1 MKPVAVSSDD
11 KKWQTEDD
19 LRTLQRAAEINK
31 DAKRLAACKALAKDK
46 LGELQAIAK

>member
-1 MKPVAVSSDD
+1 MKPVADADSD

-31 DAKRLAACKALAKDK
+31 DAKRMAACKALAKEK
-46 LGELQAIAK
+46 LGELKAIAD